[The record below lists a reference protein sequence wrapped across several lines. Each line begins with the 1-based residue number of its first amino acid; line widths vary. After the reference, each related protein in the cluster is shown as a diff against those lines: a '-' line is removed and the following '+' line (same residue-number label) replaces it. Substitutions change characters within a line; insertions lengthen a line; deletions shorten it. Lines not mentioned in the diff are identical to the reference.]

1 MTPKKV
7 TDSSEALRLIENFKT
22 KSTLSNCYLMGQGLE
37 RIVLKEHLW
46 YVVNSRNAFFLEDKG
61 NCFRIH
67 YMINDENIDFPLVT
81 DKPLMIEI
89 LFRGKDG
96 EPEQVI
102 RYWENQGFK
111 RNLVRQNLTA
121 RYVDLN
127 LSPSDEKF
135 DIHIAETEE
144 EGKFAKLLFNDF
156 FDPFSGDYIDSE
168 DVEVLLRERHIL
180 IAYNNGNAC
189 GALHFYNVGICAWIG
204 HVAVKPDARGQGL
217 GRALVKTYISLNHVD
232 GKSRYALWVQS
243 QNQAAIAM
251 YERFGFKS
259 VDKSSLSMIKE

>member
-121 RYVDLN
+121 RYQVMRNSIFTLQ
-127 LSPSDEKF
+127 
-135 DIHIAETEE
+135 
-144 EGKFAKLLFNDF
+144 KLRKKE
-156 FDPFSGDYIDSE
+156 S
-168 DVEVLLRERHIL
+168 LRN
-180 IAYNNGNAC
+180 Y
-189 GALHFYNVGICAWIG
+189 
-204 HVAVKPDARGQGL
+204 
-217 GRALVKTYISLNHVD
+217 S
-232 GKSRYALWVQS
+232 
-243 QNQAAIAM
+243 
-251 YERFGFKS
+251 
-259 VDKSSLSMIKE
+259 SMILLIHFQAIT